1 MFSKSGIT
9 VSISIFLSMVHFF
22 TDFKGMAG
30 KQPSALGFRTTEKS
44 QIIRISYPD
53 LLQVYNK
60 SHSIERIGRI
70 MAERQFLME
79 LHLRTLLLNHNSKD
93 LYDYLIREQPAVF
106 QHFSLKDIASFMGI
120 APESLS
126 RLRRGG

>member
-1 MFSKSGIT
+1 MRIT
-9 VSISIFLSMVHFF
+9 HMFLSRSFF
-22 TDFKGMAG
+22 TDFMGMAR

-44 QIIRISYPD
+44 KIIRISYPD

-60 SHSIERIGRI
+60 SHSMERIGRI

-126 RLRRGG
+126 RLRKGG